1 MLSAS
6 YNQIWKNI
14 HYSCIL
20 LLQITKFVVFGNA
33 VSNNDNWV
41 LKNITLNCKQHYSFV
56 IVTPNFRP
64 KRDRWNTQKPYFYWT
79 NEKM

>member
-14 HYSCIL
+14 DYSCIL

-41 LKNITLNCKQHYSFV
+41 LKNITLNLL
-56 IVTPNFRP
+56 
-64 KRDRWNTQKPYFYWT
+64 
-79 NEKM
+79 